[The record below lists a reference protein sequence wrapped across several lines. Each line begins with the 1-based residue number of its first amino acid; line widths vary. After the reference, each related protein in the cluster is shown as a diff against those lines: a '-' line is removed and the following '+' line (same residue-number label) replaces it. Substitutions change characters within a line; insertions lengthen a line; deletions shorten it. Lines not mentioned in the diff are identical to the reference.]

1 MKKALISLEILI
13 NLGVGVF
20 FLPTTPRFRKGEVD
34 PLLIQGEGN
43 RTNESLPI
51 SATLRTENGKEI
63 GLRVLDNDQERQL
76 GLSYFK
82 SLPQDQGMLF
92 VFDKPDIYPFWMKGM
107 NFPLDILW
115 LKRGQDG
122 GYRVIYVATNVLPSS
137 YPNSINPK
145 IDADAVL
152 EINSGLAYVYNFIP
166 EKKLWITFKK

>member
-1 MKKALISLEILI
+1 MKKILISLGIVIILA
-13 NLGVGVF
+13 VGVF
-20 FLPTTPRFRKGEVD
+20 FVITTSPRDFVVG
-34 PLLIQGEGN
+34 PLLQGEGD
-43 RTNESLPI
+43 RSNETLPV
-51 SATLRTENGKEI
+51 SAILKLENGQEI
-63 GLRVLDNDQERQL
+63 GLRVAHSDKEREL

-92 VFDKPDIYPFWMKGM
+92 LFDKPGIYPFWMKGM
-107 NFPLDILW
+107 NFPLDIIW

-122 GYRVIYVATNVLPSS
+122 GYRVIYVASNVLPSS

-152 EINSGLAYVYNFIP
+152 EINSGLATVYNLAP